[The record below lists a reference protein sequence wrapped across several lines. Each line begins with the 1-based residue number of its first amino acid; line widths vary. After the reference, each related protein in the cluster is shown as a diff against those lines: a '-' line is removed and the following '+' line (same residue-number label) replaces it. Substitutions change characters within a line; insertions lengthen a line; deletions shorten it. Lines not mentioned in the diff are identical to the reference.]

1 MDDLYSRVE
10 ESAAFLRDRGLPRP
24 ALVIVL
30 GSGLDGLASRLEA
43 AGSLPFGEVPRFASS
58 TVDFHAGTLHWGR
71 LAGLP
76 VTVLEGR
83 LHYYEGHSMAEVVH
97 PLRALRA
104 LGAEGVVLCSAVGGL
119 APSLAV
125 SDVVAV
131 RDHINLMGANP
142 LIGPNDERLGPRFPD
157 FSAPYS
163 PAWRRLAG
171 ELAAAAGHALPEGVL
186 AGVAGPNLE
195 TAAEYRFLRSIGA
208 DLVGM
213 SMVPETLA
221 AVHMGM
227 EVLGLAVVT
236 DRCDPDALEPVD
248 VPAILAA
255 AAAARPRLEALIL
268 DFAKALNERKGVEQ

>member
-24 ALVIVL
+24 SLVIVL

-43 AGSLPFGEVPRFASS
+43 AGSLPFGAVPRFASS

-125 SDVVAV
+125 SMPADEPGFPLNPPYTFDTYVV
-131 RDHINLMGANP
+131 
-142 LIGPNDERLGPRFPD
+142 GPNNEM
-157 FSAPYS
+157 AC
-163 PAWRRLAG
+163 
-171 ELAAAAGHALPEGVL
+171 AACS
-186 AGVAGPNLE
+186 GVAWCL
-195 TAAEYRFLRSIGA
+195 S
-208 DLVGM
+208 
-213 SMVPETLA
+213 
-221 AVHMGM
+221 
-227 EVLGLAVVT
+227 
-236 DRCDPDALEPVD
+236 
-248 VPAILAA
+248 
-255 AAAARPRLEALIL
+255 
-268 DFAKALNERKGVEQ
+268 